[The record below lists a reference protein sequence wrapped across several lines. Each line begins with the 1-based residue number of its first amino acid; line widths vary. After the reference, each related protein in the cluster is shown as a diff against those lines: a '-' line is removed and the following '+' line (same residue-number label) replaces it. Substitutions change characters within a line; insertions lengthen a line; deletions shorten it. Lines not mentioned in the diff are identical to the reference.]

1 MFYIYIC
8 IINNK
13 TYAKE
18 DFVKVCFCS
27 SKTVKVFPTY
37 IATCLRLNGIC
48 THICACTCYYFQ
60 VASIVQKGSERK
72 QLLIAI
78 IVMVSIKSS
87 YYVLTEDA
95 KVFHCLKLLYSFQ
108 CKIGKISVS

>member
-1 MFYIYIC
+1 MVYVH
-8 IINNK
+8 
-13 TYAKE
+13 TY
-18 DFVKVCFCS
+18 VHVLVITS
-27 SKTVKVFPTY
+27 RWS
-37 IATCLRLNGIC
+37 L
-48 THICACTCYYFQ
+48 
-60 VASIVQKGSERK
+60 VQKGIERK